1 VTKYSSKPPLVA
13 QMIKRSSNELAMT
26 LFKGI
31 MHMEFEQFML
41 TTSTEDQKKAIEGF
55 LTKKAVKF
63 EGN

>member
-1 VTKYSSKPPLVA
+1 MTKYAEKPPLAA
-13 QMIKRSSNELAMT
+13 QMIKRSSNELAMS

-55 LTKKAVKF
+55 LTKKPVKF